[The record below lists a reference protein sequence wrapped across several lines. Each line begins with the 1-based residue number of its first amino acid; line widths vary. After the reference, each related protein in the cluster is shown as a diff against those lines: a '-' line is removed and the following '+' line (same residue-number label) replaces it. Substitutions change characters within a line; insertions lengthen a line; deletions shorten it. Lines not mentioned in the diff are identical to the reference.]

1 MRRIPII
8 ALLALAACAPT
19 LTFNQSFLV
28 PEELKLAPNGYASL
42 KSTGESF
49 DLGPIKAQETK
60 TDRVEILKVHGTY
73 VLVGDGYKKVWTL
86 WPAGKDLYHFEPL
99 KLEPGA
105 GRGEARGSGRADQRG
120 GKPRQGRGFAREIRR
135 LRGRL
140 RQVPGGRRQA
150 HPDARSRARRA
161 AFGHRHQ
168 QARQAPVLLRSLP
181 AQRSA
186 ARAVRHRQGLGGV
199 RAAAFRQ
206 DLEAAPCRPQHRP
219 LRLLERRA
227 LAAPHAARPGRAAR
241 SGPGRSLRHQP
252 RVAEGH
258 YRGARG

>member
-42 KSTGESF
+42 KSTDESF

-105 GRGEARGSGRADQRG
+105 GGFSQPTLETSGNCA
-120 GKPRQGRGFAREIRR
+120 
-135 LRGRL
+135 
-140 RQVPGGRRQA
+140 
-150 HPDARSRARRA
+150 
-161 AFGHRHQ
+161 
-168 QARQAPVLLRSLP
+168 LLKWQKGASP
-181 AQRSA
+181 AQAFVNSDG
-186 ARAVRHRQGLGGV
+186 AVN
-199 RAAAFRQ
+199 
-206 DLEAAPCRPQHRP
+206 DKNCP
-219 LRLLERRA
+219 
-227 LAAPHAARPGRAAR
+227 
-241 SGPGRSLRHQP
+241 
-252 RVAEGH
+252 
-258 YRGARG
+258 